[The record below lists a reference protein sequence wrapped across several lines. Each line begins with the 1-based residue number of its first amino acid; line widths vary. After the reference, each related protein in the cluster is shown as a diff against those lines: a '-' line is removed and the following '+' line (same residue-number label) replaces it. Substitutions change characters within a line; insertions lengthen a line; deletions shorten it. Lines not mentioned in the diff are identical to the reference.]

1 MPAPSKREKSMS
13 PIAWRCVLSALL
25 AVVGLASACSARA
38 ADPAAE
44 ARQAWQL
51 LDYIAVD
58 YPAAIQSGEVVDAG
72 EYAEMR
78 EFTASVS
85 AKLAALPPGAG
96 HAARLAKA
104 KQLEGLVAER
114 ADAEEIARSAGALAS
129 ELLTVYRIEAAPAAV
144 PDLARGA
151 ALYAQQCTACHGA
164 TGRGDGPAAAGM
176 DPPPI
181 AFTDADR
188 AKHRSPLSLYQV
200 ISQGLPGT
208 AMMSYA
214 HLSNDDRWA
223 LAYYTGGLAY
233 DAAAREQGAAVW
245 ADNEQVRRVFPDLA
259 ALSGATEADISK
271 TLGADR
277 ARAITA
283 YLRGE
288 PSAVAASSPVNSNAS
303 LALARQRLQQ
313 SVAAYRSGDRG
324 QASALALSAYLDGI
338 EPVEPQLGSRNR
350 KLLRQIES
358 AMATLRARIGE
369 GAPTSA
375 VEAQAAA
382 VGQLLDRSE
391 SALADRSNS
400 TTTAFLGSFTILLRE
415 GVEALLIVIGMIAFL
430 RKAERRDV
438 LPYVHAG
445 WIGALLAGGVT
456 WAIATYAVSISGAER
471 EVTEGLSAL
480 FAAIVL
486 LSVGIWMHQKS
497 TAGRWQQYLQEKMSA
512 ALTRRSA
519 TFLFVLSF
527 VAVYREVF
535 ETILFYAAM
544 WNEQDSSAILAGLGL
559 GLVVLA
565 VIAFALLRLGTR
577 LPIGQFFRFSSI
589 LIAVLAVV
597 LVGKGVAALQE
608 AGWISQ
614 ALAAVP
620 QIEWLGLYPTW
631 QSILAQLAVAAIAI
645 FGFVA
650 NARGAKAMPS
660 AHEPPRGNA

>member
-1 MPAPSKREKSMS
+1 MR
-13 PIAWRCVLSALL
+13 V
-25 AVVGLASACSARA
+25 
-38 ADPAAE
+38 
-44 ARQAWQL
+44 
-51 LDYIAVD
+51 
-58 YPAAIQSGEVVDAG
+58 AG
-72 EYAEMR
+72 
-78 EFTASVS
+78 
-85 AKLAALPPGAG
+85 
-96 HAARLAKA
+96 
-104 KQLEGLVAER
+104 
-114 ADAEEIARSAGALAS
+114 
-129 ELLTVYRIEAAPAAV
+129 
-144 PDLARGA
+144 
-151 ALYAQQCTACHGA
+151 
-164 TGRGDGPAAAGM
+164 
-176 DPPPI
+176 
-181 AFTDADR
+181 
-188 AKHRSPLSLYQV
+188 
-200 ISQGLPGT
+200 
-208 AMMSYA
+208 
-214 HLSNDDRWA
+214 
-223 LAYYTGGLAY
+223 
-233 DAAAREQGAAVW
+233 QGAAVW

-288 PSAVAASSPVNSNAS
+288 PGAVAASSPINSNES
-303 LALARQRLQQ
+303 LTLARQRLQQ
-313 SVAAYRSGDRG
+313 SVAAYRSGDRR
-324 QASALALSAYLDGI
+324 QASALALSAYLDGV

-497 TAGRWQQYLQEKMSA
+497 MAGRWQQYLQEKMSA

>member
-1 MPAPSKREKSMS
+1 
-13 PIAWRCVLSALL
+13 
-25 AVVGLASACSARA
+25 
-38 ADPAAE
+38 
-44 ARQAWQL
+44 
-51 LDYIAVD
+51 
-58 YPAAIQSGEVVDAG
+58 
-72 EYAEMR
+72 
-78 EFTASVS
+78 
-85 AKLAALPPGAG
+85 
-96 HAARLAKA
+96 
-104 KQLEGLVAER
+104 
-114 ADAEEIARSAGALAS
+114 
-129 ELLTVYRIEAAPAAV
+129 
-144 PDLARGA
+144 
-151 ALYAQQCTACHGA
+151 
-164 TGRGDGPAAAGM
+164 
-176 DPPPI
+176 
-181 AFTDADR
+181 
-188 AKHRSPLSLYQV
+188 
-200 ISQGLPGT
+200 
-208 AMMSYA
+208 

-233 DAAAREQGAAVW
+233 DAAAREQGAAIW
-245 ADNEQVRRVFPDLA
+245 ADDDQVRRVFPDLA
-259 ALSGATEADISK
+259 ALSGATEADLSK

-277 ARAITA
+277 ARAIIA

-324 QASALALSAYLDGI
+324 QASALALSAYLDGV
-338 EPVEPQLGSRNR
+338 EPVEPQLGSRDR

-400 TTTAFLGSFTILLRE
+400 TTAAFLGSFTILLRE

-471 EVTEGLSAL
+471 EATEGLSAL
-480 FAAIVL
+480 FAAIAL

-497 TAGRWQQYLQEKMSA
+497 MAGRWQQYLQEKMSA

-535 ETILFYAAM
+535 ETILFYA
-544 WNEQDSSAILAGLGL
+544 
-559 GLVVLA
+559 
-565 VIAFALLRLGTR
+565 
-577 LPIGQFFRFSSI
+577 
-589 LIAVLAVV
+589 
-597 LVGKGVAALQE
+597 
-608 AGWISQ
+608 
-614 ALAAVP
+614 
-620 QIEWLGLYPTW
+620 
-631 QSILAQLAVAAIAI
+631 
-645 FGFVA
+645 
-650 NARGAKAMPS
+650 
-660 AHEPPRGNA
+660 